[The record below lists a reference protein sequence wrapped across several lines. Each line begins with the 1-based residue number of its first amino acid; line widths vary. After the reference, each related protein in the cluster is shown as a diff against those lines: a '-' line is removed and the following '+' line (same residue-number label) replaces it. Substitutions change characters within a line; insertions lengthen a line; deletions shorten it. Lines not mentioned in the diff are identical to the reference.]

1 MCIRDSYVAEL
12 KHQTGLD
19 RPVQDFVFSFDQ
31 THEFMS
37 QLEKMIS
44 FLLPLYSEEGKSV
57 LVIAIGCTGGHHR
70 SVAVAHRLAD
80 YIARAGYQ
88 VTENHRDISR

>member
-1 MCIRDSYVAEL
+1 MQE
-12 KHQTGLD
+12 
-19 RPVQDFVFSFDQ
+19 FVFSFDQ

>member
-1 MCIRDSYVAEL
+1 ML
-12 KHQTGLD
+12 
-19 RPVQDFVFSFDQ
+19 
-31 THEFMS
+31 
-37 QLEKMIS
+37 S
-44 FLLPLYSEEGKSV
+44 FLLPLYGEEGKTV

-70 SVAVAHRLAD
+70 SVAVAHELSD

>member
-1 MCIRDSYVAEL
+1 M
-12 KHQTGLD
+12 
-19 RPVQDFVFSFDQ
+19 
-31 THEFMS
+31 
-37 QLEKMIS
+37 
-44 FLLPLYSEEGKSV
+44 

-70 SVAVAHRLAD
+70 SVAVAHELSD

>member
-1 MCIRDSYVAEL
+1 MNLLNTGIKINNMEL
-12 KHQTGLD
+12 KNRL
-19 RPVQDFVFSFDQ
+19 VSFSFDQ
-31 THEFMS
+31 THEFMR

>member
-1 MCIRDSYVAEL
+1 
-12 KHQTGLD
+12 
-19 RPVQDFVFSFDQ
+19 VFSFRQ
-31 THEFMS
+31 THEFMN
-37 QLEKMIS
+37 QLEKMVT
-44 FLLPLYSEEGKSV
+44 FLLPLYGDEGKSV

-70 SVAVAHRLAD
+70 SVAVAHALSE